1 MGDSRLGGV
10 VFIIF
15 ATLRFVMAGLVRDF
29 GFAPLA
35 IYAASRLQIVLK
47 ARFLHNRRK
56 SRLARGRKSC

>member
-15 ATLRFVMAGLVRDF
+15 STLRFMVAGLVRDF
-29 GFAPLA
+29 GFAPPA
-35 IYAASRLQIVLK
+35 IYAASGLQIVFK